1 MTDITNRVLPPPKN
15 WQDFEHMCFDLYSRL
30 WKTNDAEMHGR
41 RGQPQAG
48 VDVYGTDRVEG
59 GRFVGVQCKGKDQDY
74 GGELTEKELRAEIEK
89 AEIFVPPLDVF
100 VVATTAPNDEKIQ

>member
-30 WKTNDAEMHGR
+30 WRTNGAEMHGR

-48 VDVYGTDRVEG
+48 VDVFGTDNYER
-59 GRFVGVQCKGKDQDY
+59 GRFTGVQCKGKDQDY
-74 GGELTEKELRAEIEK
+74 GGALTEDELRAEIKK
-89 AEIFVPPLDVF
+89 AETQLPPS
-100 VVATTAPNDEKIQ
+100 ESIQPILCKFG